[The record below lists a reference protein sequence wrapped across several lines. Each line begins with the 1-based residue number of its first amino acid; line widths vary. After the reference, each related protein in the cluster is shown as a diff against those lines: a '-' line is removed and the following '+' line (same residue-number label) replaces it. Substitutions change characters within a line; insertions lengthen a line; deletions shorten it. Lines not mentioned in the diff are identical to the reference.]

1 MDKIYGIKTDVQNNV
16 IIVGQTNSKTN
27 ISTAGSY
34 SPSFNGYDDAFLIK
48 FNASGVRQWGTYF
61 GSGGRDA
68 AYDLD
73 IDNNNNI
80 FMVGTYSINH
90 SDNPHNTP
98 IGDGFL
104 NKFGP
109 NGNLFWTKLYGGQR
123 TDEFRTIKIGGTFI
137 AVGGFSNS
145 LDNISTPGVFQENL
159 QNTNI
164 YTDDGTAYKFNLDG
178 ERIWS
183 TYYGGE
189 HGEKVNAIEIDDNNN
204 IYLGGETTSSSNIA
218 TPNSFHS
225 SNSNSETGFL
235 AKLDQNGQRV
245 WGTYLGSSTGIYSLV
260 FKNNS
265 IYVGGNGGIDTSI
278 TSICAYKRNGPSEG
292 YIGKF
297 SKLGDLEWGSY
308 VGGFDQYSKTEIT
321 VTNNQIVVG
330 GTSMFNDGIADINSY
345 QPDILGSNNFYLMK
359 FLEEKEC
366 NINIKPL
373 SNSPVCIKITLNLK
387 LLQGIIMHGQAPMG
401 L

>member
-1 MDKIYGIKTDVQNNV
+1 M
-16 IIVGQTNSKTN
+16 
-27 ISTAGSY
+27 
-34 SPSFNGYDDAFLIK
+34 
-48 FNASGVRQWGTYF
+48 
-61 GSGGRDA
+61 
-68 AYDLD
+68 
-73 IDNNNNI
+73 
-80 FMVGTYSINH
+80 
-90 SDNPHNTP
+90 
-98 IGDGFL
+98 
-104 NKFGP
+104 
-109 NGNLFWTKLYGGQR
+109 
-123 TDEFRTIKIGGTFI
+123 
-137 AVGGFSNS
+137 
-145 LDNISTPGVFQENL
+145 
-159 QNTNI
+159 
-164 YTDDGTAYKFNLDG
+164 
-178 ERIWS
+178 
-183 TYYGGE
+183 
-189 HGEKVNAIEIDDNNN
+189 
-204 IYLGGETTSSSNIA
+204 
-218 TPNSFHS
+218 
-225 SNSNSETGFL
+225 
-235 AKLDQNGQRV
+235 DQNGQRV